1 MIKNYLK
8 VAVRNLFRQ
17 KFYTIINI
25 SGLSIGIAIS
35 LLIAFY
41 VYDEL
46 SYDKF
51 HTDADRIH
59 QIYLKAMLQ
68 GKPIEGANTC
78 APIAAASKEELT
90 GVEDAIRINLWRDIV
105 FRNEDKIFTEKKL
118 LLADSN
124 FFSFFSFELLEGNP
138 DKILNKPDQIILT
151 EKSALKYFGYEVGS
165 GESPIGK
172 SLTMGTNRTNCEVVG
187 IVKSAPSNSHFS
199 FDMILSMVSWDFS
212 RRTQWTSNNLYT
224 YLKLDKDANPETVS
238 ASLLALSD
246 KYVGPEIEQ
255 YLGMGLQEWRES
267 GTGEYAYYMQPMLD
281 LHLNSN
287 VEGNI
292 EGSGDI
298 AYVYLLSAISIFI
311 IIIACINFINLST
324 ARATSRA
331 KEVGIRKTV
340 GAYRKG
346 LIAQF
351 LVESLILSLVSTIIA
366 VGILALVLPSFNQVA
381 GKGIEINQLLTPIFM
396 VTILMIV
403 LVVGFLAGS
412 YPAFYLTSFKP
423 TEVLKGKIRKGA
435 KGSWVRSILVVLQF
449 TISISLIVSTLVI
462 YKQLKLVQEKNL
474 GFDKENV
481 LVIDNTRVLGE
492 SKKAFKDKL
501 KSLTSV
507 QNVAIANLV
516 PPHVYSNSVYFPN
529 GKQEE
534 GVLLHHIYASHD
546 YLQTLGV
553 RLEEGR
559 YFSEDFPSDTN
570 AVIINK
576 KAVEAYGWESIEGN
590 RITEPTQDG
599 EAVQIYEIVG
609 VMEDFNFFS
618 LKFEIEPL
626 VIFLS
631 EEGNLMP
638 VRLSQGNI
646 NDKINEVQ
654 SVWNE
659 MAPDESFD
667 YTFVD
672 QNFESQ
678 FNAEHRFGKIFI
690 MFTTLAII
698 IASLG
703 LLALATFVSE
713 QRSKEIGIRKALGAS
728 VPTIVVLL
736 SKEFTRLVIIAIV
749 IAIPAVILLMNW
761 WLQNFAYKTN
771 IGVMSFVI
779 GGTIAILISWLTVSY
794 QSIKA
799 AIANPTTAIR
809 YE

>member
-8 VAVRNLFRQ
+8 IAVRNLFRQ

-25 SGLSIGIAIS
+25 SGLSIGIAVS

-41 VYDEL
+41 VYDEV

-59 QIYLKAMLQ
+59 QIYLNAMLQ

-78 APIAAASKEELT
+78 APIAAASKEEIP
-90 GVEDAIRINLWRDIV
+90 GVEDAIRINLMRDVV

-124 FFSFFSFELLEGNP
+124 FFSFFTFELLEGNP
-138 DKILNKPDQIILT
+138 NEILNKPDQIILT
-151 EKSALKYFGYEVGS
+151 EKSAMKYFGYEVGS

-224 YLKLDKDANPETVS
+224 YLKLHKDADPEIVS

-255 YLGMGLQEWRES
+255 YIGIGLQEWRES

-281 LHLNSN
+281 LHLNSR

-340 GAYRKG
+340 GAYRNG

-381 GKGIEINQLLTPIFM
+381 GKSIEINQLLTPIF
-396 VTILMIV
+396 VITILGVIFI
-403 LVVGFLAGS
+403 VGFLAGS

-435 KGSWVRSILVVLQF
+435 KGGWIRSILVVLQF

-462 YKQLKLVQEKNL
+462 YKQLKMVQEKNL

-492 SKKAFKDKL
+492 SKNAFKDKL
-501 KSLTSV
+501 KSLTSIE
-507 QNVAIANLV
+507 NVAIANLV

-534 GVLLHHIYASHD
+534 GVLLHQIYADHD

-553 RLEEGR
+553 ELVEGR

-576 KAVEAYGWESIEGN
+576 KAVEAYGWENIEGN
-590 RITEPTQDG
+590 RIAEPALEG
-599 EAVQIYEIVG
+599 GMEFYEIVG
-609 VMEDFNFFS
+609 VMEDFNFSS

-638 VRLSQGNI
+638 VRLRQGNI

-659 MAPDESFD
+659 MAPEEPFD

-672 QNFESQ
+672 QNFDSQ
-678 FNAEHRFGKIFI
+678 FNAEQRFGKIFI

-736 SKEFTRLVIIAIV
+736 SKEFTKLVIIAIV

-771 IGVMSFVI
+771 IGVMSFII
-779 GGTIAILISWLTVSY
+779 GGTIAILLSWLTVSY